1 MRSFSRSLA
10 SGHETPHAHE
20 TWCVRKAAN
29 TSAGELS
36 AVSSGTIPSI
46 ERKGSRELCGSLKVA
61 GAVAELPSPSA
72 CSSRAEAD

>member
-36 AVSSGTIPSI
+36 AVSSGTIPPI
-46 ERKGSRELCGSLKVA
+46 GEKGLVNFGGGSSCRVAVTLCLLLESGS
-61 GAVAELPSPSA
+61 
-72 CSSRAEAD
+72 